1 MITKQEI
8 NAVELSPTKRD
19 FYQMWNELMDA
30 ARAISPIW
38 VPSATNESD
47 PGIVLLKLLVGVAD
61 KLSGAIDM
69 NTRET
74 TMPSATQLESMRKL
88 CDMMGYS
95 MHHYIAA
102 TGDAVIGFKD
112 TESITLEGNIGSDG
126 IYIPRFTN
134 LQNTDE
140 SINYVTL
147 EGINL
152 YPLEPSRKVAV
163 MEGQLIECETNNDNI
178 VTLSQLDDNH
188 RFFFPEKNI
197 AENGIFVLNVDDS
210 IEDTS
215 WRKVDNLNTVPLGNK
230 VFKFGYD
237 SLNDAPY
244 IQFSDD
250 IGQLIEDGLRIS
262 YVRTN
267 GVNGNI
273 ALKTLSKLVPPALW
287 KTSDNQYI
295 TKLSADNF
303 AVTNNSDIVNGAD
316 PESLNDAYSN
326 YKKTIGTFD
335 TLVSCRDYMNKIYQ
349 LTKSTTNTTPLVSNI
364 VVSDIR
370 DDINRSHIL
379 CSMNDYGICYINKS
393 DKDATT
399 RTDKINHFDLVLYP
413 FKTVVGTGTKAEYD
427 NSFKYTAENAYEI
440 ERQLNSCKTIAHN
453 ITYPDLSEIVCIKNY
468 LQLKAK
474 ITTIKRV
481 GPVEEKEILNRIYV
495 NIFKNFNA
503 RKVDFGEEIPTDT
516 IEKVILEA
524 DDRIK
529 DVNLDEPI
537 LYVSFLAANGTEFAL
552 ADLAKDN
559 VETGIKTMYNE
570 IVLKNI
576 LAGRVS
582 LFKYNTDFAPSYTE
596 TNLTYNS
603 SATDNPPLNLPVSN
617 DDDDKI
623 KSLKLELEVHTDNVK
638 GAATEGNA
646 ITLDENEV
654 IQFKAPNFKTTITYP
669 AYVNYY
675 LKTDQGKAATTA
687 AVPATFMT
695 FRNYVSTHT
704 NGELG
709 YNLWRDFANSVTS
722 AVKEESDLQETDFN
736 DINNKYGQ
744 VFTKVHGEDHDEY
757 VPATAYQSGTTYYS
771 VRIAATDTNKTT
783 SFGLFNDWLKKQTYK
798 HGDEHNSDCTL
809 SMGLC
814 RSLGTATL
822 NVPNTIGYLVDE
834 NYVKYATCISQKSSI
849 EEYYVQMTWSGS
861 TSSDTGQGAHTEN
874 GLGKTAVY
882 AGIPKDGEYQLT
894 GTDKLY
900 INYTKTNDDEN
911 ETKSVINKVYSASDN
926 VVIRANFE
934 LLDSAT
940 YHGSHSYSK
949 KDGYNFADSIE
960 GMFTLGSDQQIEI
973 REPVTVTLDESQSK
987 LYWFLKTDNLNNDLV
1002 YFCRHDSSP
1011 FGKDG
1016 NEYTLQDE
1024 EYVFYTNAKETDYNY
1039 YGPGTTIK
1047 LSANTPKIYR
1057 QTSNTEVTLAD
1068 ILSYGLDAEV
1078 PWVTAN
1084 LSDSNGAK
1092 RAITIIE
1099 NMFISL
1105 TEGDQLNQL
1114 TFVNEGDTVI
1124 NGTWKKIKS
1133 ASYKLSGGDVTP
1145 LPTLA
1150 VDNINWEVSS
1160 KLDFKTGPETT
1171 QKIST
1176 TAITTTTTKEDGTT
1190 VKKTQTIKKS
1200 KLTVTT
1206 ANGNYEYTTD
1216 KFNLTPSSNTSSFV
1230 FRTNYNIQHALPEV
1244 NVEQLLDNYQELIST
1259 YTGDSAITTFKVKVS
1274 DISIPMSTAVV
1285 EGTATTSTLALNN
1298 FGSNYS
1304 KYAFSNGTSFEL
1316 NINIPATT
1324 GTFGLI
1330 AFYYNKFTAGNKCR
1344 VTAYK
1349 GSSTQ
1354 AGIRLYN
1361 QGESLATTVNIATP
1375 GLAMLELT
1383 SAVTK
1388 IKVELITSDTTIKD
1402 TIVFS
1407 DLSVVD
1413 GINPKLNYQAIDA
1426 DLNSLQQALKD
1437 IKNYDPDNKFLY
1449 NIIPNKTTAIDLNSL
1464 VDSETM
1470 SSPEAFYD
1478 KNNIAN
1484 KFVISEIDS
1493 SYLSTGITLT
1503 KSSKL

>member
-1 MITKQEI
+1 
-8 NAVELSPTKRD
+8 
-19 FYQMWNELMDA
+19 
-30 ARAISPIW
+30 
-38 VPSATNESD
+38 
-47 PGIVLLKLLVGVAD
+47 
-61 KLSGAIDM
+61 
-69 NTRET
+69 
-74 TMPSATQLESMRKL
+74 
-88 CDMMGYS
+88 
-95 MHHYIAA
+95 MH
-102 TGDAVIGFKD
+102 
-112 TESITLEGNIGSDG
+112 TEEG
-126 IYIPRFTN
+126 
-134 LQNTDE
+134 
-140 SINYVTL
+140 
-147 EGINL
+147 
-152 YPLEPSRKVAV
+152 
-163 MEGQLIECETNNDNI
+163 
-178 VTLSQLDDNH
+178 
-188 RFFFPEKNI
+188 
-197 AENGIFVLNVDDS
+197 
-210 IEDTS
+210 
-215 WRKVDNLNTVPLGNK
+215 
-230 VFKFGYD
+230 
-237 SLNDAPY
+237 
-244 IQFSDD
+244 
-250 IGQLIEDGLRIS
+250 
-262 YVRTN
+262 
-267 GVNGNI
+267 
-273 ALKTLSKLVPPALW
+273 
-287 KTSDNQYI
+287 
-295 TKLSADNF
+295 
-303 AVTNNSDIVNGAD
+303 
-316 PESLNDAYSN
+316 
-326 YKKTIGTFD
+326 
-335 TLVSCRDYMNKIYQ
+335 
-349 LTKSTTNTTPLVSNI
+349 
-364 VVSDIR
+364 
-370 DDINRSHIL
+370 
-379 CSMNDYGICYINKS
+379 
-393 DKDATT
+393 
-399 RTDKINHFDLVLYP
+399 
-413 FKTVVGTGTKAEYD
+413 
-427 NSFKYTAENAYEI
+427 
-440 ERQLNSCKTIAHN
+440 
-453 ITYPDLSEIVCIKNY
+453 
-468 LQLKAK
+468 
-474 ITTIKRV
+474 
-481 GPVEEKEILNRIYV
+481 
-495 NIFKNFNA
+495 
-503 RKVDFGEEIPTDT
+503 
-516 IEKVILEA
+516 
-524 DDRIK
+524 
-529 DVNLDEPI
+529 
-537 LYVSFLAANGTEFAL
+537 
-552 ADLAKDN
+552 
-559 VETGIKTMYNE
+559 
-570 IVLKNI
+570 
-576 LAGRVS
+576 
-582 LFKYNTDFAPSYTE
+582 
-596 TNLTYNS
+596 
-603 SATDNPPLNLPVSN
+603 
-617 DDDDKI
+617 
-623 KSLKLELEVHTDNVK
+623 
-638 GAATEGNA
+638 
-646 ITLDENEV
+646 
-654 IQFKAPNFKTTITYP
+654 
-669 AYVNYY
+669 
-675 LKTDQGKAATTA
+675 
-687 AVPATFMT
+687 
-695 FRNYVSTHT
+695 
-704 NGELG
+704 
-709 YNLWRDFANSVTS
+709 
-722 AVKEESDLQETDFN
+722 
-736 DINNKYGQ
+736 
-744 VFTKVHGEDHDEY
+744 DEY
-757 VPATAYQSGTTYYS
+757 VPATTYQSETTYYS
-771 VRIAATDTNKTT
+771 VRIAASDPNKTT
-783 SFGLFNDWLKKQTYK
+783 SFGLFNNWLKSQTYK
-798 HGDEHNSDCTL
+798 CGADHNSNCTL

-834 NYVKYATCISQKSSI
+834 NYVKYATCISQKNSI
-849 EEYYVQMTWSGS
+849 EEYYVQMTWTDS

-882 AGIPKDGEYQLT
+882 AGIPKDGEYQLR

-911 ETKSVINKVYSASDN
+911 ETKTVINKVYSASDN

-987 LYWFLKTDNLNNDLV
+987 LYWFFKTDNLNNDLV
-1002 YFCRHDSSP
+1002 YFCRHESSP

-1084 LSDSNGAK
+1084 LSDSNGSK
-1092 RAITIIE
+1092 RAITIVE

-1114 TFVNEGDTVI
+1114 TFVNDDTVI
-1124 NGTWKKIKS
+1124 NGTWKKITS
-1133 ASYKLSGGDVTP
+1133 ASYKLSGGEVTP

-1176 TAITTTTTKEDGTT
+1176 TTKADGTT
-1190 VKKTQTIKKS
+1190 IIKKS

-1216 KFNLTPSSNTSSFV
+1216 KFDLTPSSNTSSFV

-1285 EGTATTSTLALNN
+1285 DGTATTSTLALNN
-1298 FGSNYS
+1298 FGSNYT
-1304 KYAFSNGTSFEL
+1304 KYAFSNGKSFEL

-1324 GTFGLI
+1324 DTFGLI

-1361 QGESLATTVNIATP
+1361 QDESPATTVNIAAP

-1383 SAVTK
+1383 SDVTK
-1388 IKVELITSDTTIKD
+1388 IKVELITTDTTIKD

-1413 GINPKLNYQAIDA
+1413 GINPKLNYQAVDSG
-1426 DLNSLQQALKD
+1426 LTELEQALKD